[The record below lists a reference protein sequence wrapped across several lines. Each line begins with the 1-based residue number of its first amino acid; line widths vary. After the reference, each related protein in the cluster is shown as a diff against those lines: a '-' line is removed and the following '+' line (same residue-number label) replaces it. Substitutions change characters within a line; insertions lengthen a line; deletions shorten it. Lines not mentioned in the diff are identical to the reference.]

1 MTYNLVRFAIKYRY
15 ALAIAA
21 ALVALYSAYAYAKGV
36 GRDECKQAHEKALFE
51 AQQKAQFEIRK
62 VQQDYAV
69 RKSLLPS
76 QDSGFGV
83 GPVTRM
89 AIDGLPDGR
98 GR

>member
-1 MTYNLVRFAIKYRY
+1 MAYSALRFVIKYRY

-76 QDSGFGV
+76 QDSGVPV
-83 GPVTRM
+83 GPITWGV
-89 AIDGLPDGR
+89 IDGLPDGNR
-98 GR
+98 R